1 VGSELAGFFRDVT
14 GHARF
19 NLGLGNIGSGN
30 VGSGNIGGANVG
42 SGNIGDYNIGPGN
55 LGDYNIGLGNLGR
68 APALLISRL
77 VSWGIEG

>member
-1 VGSELAGFFRDVT
+1 GAFNTGLGVPAHVSGVGNAGSELAGFFRDVT

-42 SGNIGDYNIGPGN
+42 SGNIGDYNI
-55 LGDYNIGLGNLGR
+55 
-68 APALLISRL
+68 
-77 VSWGIEG
+77 